1 VLGFLSAQKLENLEK
16 LAKPRLGIHLTD
28 FDADPMQLCVEN
40 GVIDLATG
48 KLLDPEPSMHHSKM
62 AGVAYDAYANCP
74 RFMQFLKDI
83 FPDDPELLEY
93 VAKGSWLCTDRK
105 HEGAML
111 VHATWR
117 WRQW

>member
-1 VLGFLSAQKLENLEK
+1 
-16 LAKPRLGIHLTD
+16 
-28 FDADPMQLCVEN
+28 MQLCVEN

-62 AGVAYDAYANCP
+62 AGVAYDAMPLFASCSSSRTSFLMTQNCWN
-74 RFMQFLKDI
+74 MAS
-83 FPDDPELLEY
+83 
-93 VAKGSWLCTDRK
+93 AKGSWLCTDRK